1 MMNKLKNLLFA
12 LGGLVPC
19 KGVDD
24 PNFVG
29 PIAPGTGACDWSSLF
44 ALGQNILTWL
54 IWVSIP
60 VATIAIAYA
69 GWLMI
74 WGSTKP
80 GEIERGK
87 TILRSTLIG
96 LATVLAAALIVK
108 AILSYLTDPA
118 FGLKDFIQ

>member
-1 MMNKLKNLLFA
+1 MMNKLKNSLFA

-19 KGVDD
+19 SGISD

-29 PIAPGTGACDWSSLF
+29 PPTPGTGTCDWNSLF

-54 IWVSIP
+54 IWASIP
-60 VATIAIAYA
+60 VATVAIAYA

-96 LATVLAAALIVK
+96 LVAVLAAALIIK
-108 AILSYLTDPA
+108 AILSYLTGDPQYQN
-118 FGLKDFIQ
+118 LID